1 MIWRRIKRYNELK
14 PTDDNSPDESC
25 DYMMI
30 RTSLCWTETCSRSLK
45 ITESHKASGISVS
58 SFIKFGKPHTS
69 VSDFVS
75 IAMSSMSI
83 AASKSSL
90 QSDIGAINIAEPYVT
105 SYRFIQDDNSN
116 NPM

>member
-1 MIWRRIKRYNELK
+1 MIISPVKSTAATAECKTMLWNNDMETNNKRYNELK
-14 PTDDNSPDESC
+14 PTYDNSPDESC

-69 VSDFVS
+69 VSDFV
-75 IAMSSMSI
+75 
-83 AASKSSL
+83 
-90 QSDIGAINIAEPYVT
+90 
-105 SYRFIQDDNSN
+105 
-116 NPM
+116 